1 MFLSVSPYLPWFTVL
16 TNAIMLEINPRMNSL
31 IKSETSRPDHFPKA
45 CQLLKKKKQQNKTE
59 YTKPYRQ
66 FTFKCN
72 SRHWHLLVE
81 NLLVLKMV
89 SAPPTSTTVSAN
101 SKQGNKKK
109 TGVHKTG
116 KSMNSTFRL
125 RGLRAWQSVRFVSDF
140 PPLVL
145 AVFLWP
151 VVTDT
156 HVPKT
161 FRVISVYSGS
171 QDHLSVQL
179 ASSFP

>member
-1 MFLSVSPYLPWFTVL
+1 MPVV
-16 TNAIMLEINPRMNSL
+16 E
-31 IKSETSRPDHFPKA
+31 
-45 CQLLKKKKQQNKTE
+45 KKQNKTKQN
-59 YTKPYRQ
+59 TRHHNRQ

-72 SRHWHLLVE
+72 SLHWHLLVE
-81 NLLVLKMV
+81 SLYCFHLVLKMA

-125 RGLRAWQSVRFVSDF
+125 WGLRAWQSVRFVSDF
-140 PPLVL
+140 SPLVL

-151 VVTDT
+151 LLSQI
-156 HVPKT
+156 HYVPKT
-161 FRVISVYSGS
+161 LRVISVYSDS